1 MTPKA
6 EMKVSWQKLAAL
18 GLALCL
24 LALALL
30 HPVAPQAPVLAA
42 VILLPVVL
50 FGLVAVPRSLWRAA
64 DLDSLTPLPV
74 RARAQ
79 LFQRPPPNSLR

>member
-1 MTPKA
+1 
-6 EMKVSWQKLAAL
+6 MKTNWQKLAAL

-30 HPVAPQAPVLAA
+30 HPVTPQAPVLAA
-42 VILLPVVL
+42 MVLLPVVL
-50 FGLVAVPRSLWRAA
+50 FGLIVVPRSLWPTA
-64 DLDSLTPLPV
+64 DLDPPVPVPV
-74 RARAQ
+74 RARAY